1 MNHRPPPPGF
11 TARGRRF
18 YEGVKGRMTTV
29 KEIPAK
35 LVAELRAK
43 TGAGMMDCKKALEE
57 TGGDIEK
64 AIEVLRA
71 KGAARA
77 DKRAER
83 EASEGI
89 IGSYVHYDGS
99 VGVLV
104 ELNSETDFVART
116 EDFKALAKEIAIHVA
131 AAKPIAVRIED
142 VPADVVER
150 ERRVYKAQ
158 VAEEKKP
165 DAVKAKIVEG
175 KLKKFYQEN
184 VLLEQPFVKDDKVNV
199 GALVKCLSG
208 KTGEKIEIRRFAR
221 FELGGN

>member
-1 MNHRPPPPGF
+1 
-11 TARGRRF
+11 
-18 YEGVKGRMTTV
+18 MTTV

-89 IGSYVHYDGS
+89 IGSYVHHDGS

-165 DAVKAKIVEG
+165 DAVKDKIVEG
-175 KLKKFYQEN
+175 KLKKFYQEY
-184 VLLEQPFVKDDKVNV
+184 VLLEQPFVKDDKVTV
-199 GALVKCLSG
+199 DDLVKALSG
-208 KTGEKIEIRRFAR
+208 KTGEKIEVRRFAR

>member
-1 MNHRPPPPGF
+1 
-11 TARGRRF
+11 
-18 YEGVKGRMTTV
+18 MTT
-29 KEIPAK
+29 KTSGITAK
-35 LVAELRAK
+35 QVADLRAK

-57 TGGDIEK
+57 TAGDVAK

-71 KGAARA
+71 KGVARA
-77 DKRAER
+77 DKRAEH
-83 EASEGI
+83 EASEGV
-89 IGSYVHYDGS
+89 IGSYVHHDGS

-116 EDFKALAKEIAIHVA
+116 DDFKALAKDIAIHIA

-142 VPADVVER
+142 VPADIIER
-150 ERRVYKAQ
+150 ERRVYTAQ

-165 DAVKAKIVEG
+165 EAVRQKIVEG

-184 VLLEQPFVKDDKVNV
+184 VLLEQPFVKDDTMTV
-199 GALVKCLSG
+199 GDLVKALSG
-208 KTGEKIEIRRFAR
+208 KTGEKVEIRRFAR